1 MCCSVLR
8 CVAVCCRVLQCVA
21 VWCRVLQ
28 HVAVCCSVVS
38 ISDEKLEQ
46 LADCWSV
53 LQWAHCRRVLQWAHC
68 RSVLQWATA
77 EVYRSQLTTK
87 MTTATL
93 SVSGCG
99 RFSIDLTA
107 VCCSATQQWV
117 TAVLNQKQS
126 NTDKVAKRIFI
137 WILIFPYLFVLARTK
152 NYKSYKSKKLE
163 IIEIEIILISFLI
176 VISNKRIFFF
186 V

>member
-1 MCCSVLR
+1 VF
-8 CVAVCCRVLQCVA
+8 CVAVFCSVLQCVA
-21 VWCRVLQ
+21 VCCSVFQ
-28 HVAVCCSVVS
+28 CVAVCCSVMYFVS
-38 ISDEKLEQ
+38 ISDKKLEQ
-46 LADCWSV
+46 WADCWSV
-53 LQWAHCRRVLQWAHC
+53 LHWAHCRRVLQWAHCWRVLQWAHC

-126 NTDKVAKRIFI
+126 NTDKVAKKIFI

-152 NYKSYKSKKLE
+152 NYKS
-163 IIEIEIILISFLI
+163 
-176 VISNKRIFFF
+176 
-186 V
+186 